1 MRGYKKFVTR
11 KNAEIYVVYY
21 GQKISKIQKH
31 FEMSQNRFRKIFG
44 ESILLAPPS
53 LSNLFLVLPLQ
64 SPGGLSLRT
73 PYCCDSTCFR
83 SHNFIDLG
91 FHLSVH
97 VSAVYIYETFN
108 PGAVFQLWGGDGG
121 RYWEDFFTKL
131 ESRVFLLAVT
141 FFWQGRWN
149 DIRKTVK
156 RFFEFIRYYFFRV
169 FFINK
174 KETQL
179 PVFTNLKGILN
190 SRNKL
195 LCEIFRWCSFLIPFL
210 FSGDRSGRWC
220 RLWRR
225 SQADNGFPGEGQTD
239 GRREESYRGSI
250 FVGVCRT

>member
-1 MRGYKKFVTR
+1 MVLDRNLVYLRWSLFSYKKYWFLRGYKKFVTR

-121 RYWEDFFTKL
+121 RYWEDFFL
-131 ESRVFLLAVT
+131 QSLRVGFSCLLWP
-141 FFWQGRWN
+141 FFGRDVETTLGRQWN
-149 DIRKTVK
+149 DFLNLYGTTFLG
-156 RFFEFIRYYFFRV
+156 FFY
-169 FFINK
+169 K
-174 KETQL
+174 
-179 PVFTNLKGILN
+179 
-190 SRNKL
+190 
-195 LCEIFRWCSFLIPFL
+195 
-210 FSGDRSGRWC
+210 
-220 RLWRR
+220 
-225 SQADNGFPGEGQTD
+225 
-239 GRREESYRGSI
+239 
-250 FVGVCRT
+250 